1 METSSTT
8 IILVGIVCIILG
20 FLASVLL
27 NTLNEDSEPEP
38 DQPETPPGGKKGKY
52 LAIARLW
59 RDQKNGTLLVETD
72 GKTYI
77 GPAPLSEERRLEIE
91 QAARDLRTWLGMGL
105 SSGQNNPASNAAVV
119 AGIAVVQNSPAL
131 SQDGTPQPVINSQP
145 VPINQQPSRAGVA
158 PVVVTSA
165 AVVRDP
171 ATLVVAEKSIVMQ
184 IEDILQD
191 MLSGTSLDHKGIHLI
206 EDPSRGVLVNIGSEQ
221 FEGIKSVPY
230 PEIKAVIRSAVTAWE
245 KR

>member
-27 NTLNEDSEPEP
+27 NTLNEDSEPES

-52 LAIARLW
+52 STIARLW
-59 RDQKNGTLLVETD
+59 RDQKSGSLLVEVD
-72 GKTYI
+72 GKTLI
-77 GPAPLSEERRLEIE
+77 SPTPLSDSRRQEIE
-91 QAARDLRTWLGMGL
+91 QAARDFRTWLGMGL
-105 SSGQNNPASNAAVV
+105 TPGQNNAIGNAAVV
-119 AGIAVVQNSPAL
+119 AGISSVTLTADQSVQTETGSNSGP
-131 SQDGTPQPVINSQP
+131 T
-145 VPINQQPSRAGVA
+145 NQQPVKTAIVPA
-158 PVVVTSA
+158 AITQA
-165 AVVRDP
+165 AVGRDSP
-171 ATLVVAEKSIVMQ
+171 TLAVVEKSIVMQ

-191 MLSGTSLDHKGIHLI
+191 MLAGTELDHKGIHLI

-221 FEGIKSVPY
+221 FVGIESVPY
-230 PEIKAVIRSAVTAWE
+230 PEIKTVIRSAVTAWE